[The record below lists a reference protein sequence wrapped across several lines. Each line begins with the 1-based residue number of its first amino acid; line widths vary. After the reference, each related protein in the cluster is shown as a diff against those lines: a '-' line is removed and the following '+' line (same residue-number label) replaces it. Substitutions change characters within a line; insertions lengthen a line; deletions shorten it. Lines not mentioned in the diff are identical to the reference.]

1 MLSMA
6 PHLALQY
13 SMLYLPFA
21 DIAHHQYVALKS
33 AEQPYHEAGA
43 ILERLVRIKYL
54 NIYYIT
60 LNVGYFKQLKAGA
73 TKGSLSIGMGIDL

>member
-13 SMLYLPFA
+13 SVLYLPFA
-21 DIAHHQYVALKS
+21 DIAKHQYVALKS
-33 AEQPYHEAGA
+33 AEQPYQEAGA
-43 ILERLVRIKYL
+43 ILERIVRVKYL

-60 LNVGYFKQLKAGA
+60 LNVGYFKQLKAGDN
-73 TKGSLSIGMGIDL
+73 KGSLSIGMGIDL